1 MQRLPAK
8 LRFSYVTCAH
18 VLSAQELSAILD
30 EIQSLVAKEMRIPQ
44 LVGSGYWRRLAVALV
59 ASKLLWLCLFLCLQI
74 LSNN

>member
-18 VLSAQELSAILD
+18 VLSAILD
-30 EIQSLVAKEMRIPQ
+30 EIRSLVAKEMRIPQ